1 MGKLGPHIAR
11 DGVATLDK
19 IINGEREIKG
29 RCPGCEYSREIP
41 LDELR
46 TLRDNTSGSF
56 SLTGRRGRC
65 ERCSGRTR
73 FYFKHG
79 GFWWPLWTDA
89 DSDRWLAI
97 SVRASGTSR

>member
-19 IINGEREIKG
+19 IINGERGIKAV
-29 RCPGCEYSREIP
+29 CQGCSHSREIP

-46 TLRDNTSGSF
+46 ALRDNTSGSF

-65 ERCSGRTR
+65 EQCSGRTR
-73 FYFKHG
+73 FYFMHG
-79 GFWWPLWTDA
+79 GFWWPLWTPD
-89 DSDRWLAI
+89 DSDRWMAI
-97 SVRASGTSR
+97 SRKF